1 MKNKQDLISYREEN
15 EYIKKHLK
23 LNPKNLTLGDV
34 LEIRSTISYSLYAF
48 NIVFKKFIKSIF
60 TFK

>member
-1 MKNKQDLISYREEN
+1 MKNKQDLISYREESK
-15 EYIKKHLK
+15 YIKNHLK

-34 LEIRSTISYSLYAF
+34 LEIRSTIGYSGYVL
-48 NIVFKKFIKSIF
+48 NIAFKKFIKSIF